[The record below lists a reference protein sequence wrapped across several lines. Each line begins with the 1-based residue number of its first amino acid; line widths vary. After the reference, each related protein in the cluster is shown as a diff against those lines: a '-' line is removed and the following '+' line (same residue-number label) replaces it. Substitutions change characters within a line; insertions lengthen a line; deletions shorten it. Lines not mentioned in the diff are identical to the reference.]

1 MRIMRAK
8 PSVAVA
14 AIVTIGADLAPA
26 GRIAAAPVREGL
38 VADPVPVAR
47 AQEAA
52 DHGHRD
58 AADPAG
64 PEVIDAPDQE
74 ALADKVGRMI
84 AAAHSITIARHLL
97 RQRRRM
103 SGSSSF
109 PNRAVPRASL
119 NK

>member
-14 AIVTIGADLAPA
+14 AIGMIGADLAQVV
-26 GRIAAAPVREGL
+26 RIAAAPVREDL
-38 VADPVPVAR
+38 VVDPVPVAR

-52 DHGHRD
+52 DHVHRD
-58 AADPAG
+58 AAAPED
-64 PEVIDAPDQE
+64 PEVIGAPDQE

-84 AAAHSITIARHLL
+84 AAAHSITTARHLL

-109 PNRAVPRASL
+109 PNRAVPRASQ